1 MRTDLSK
8 YDISWYKPG
17 NKLFILLWYFVN
29 IIFFQNKLLPFYS
42 IKIFL
47 LKFFG
52 AEVGNGVVIK
62 PGVNIKYPWKLK
74 IGDHV
79 WIGEDV
85 WIDNLD
91 YVYIG
96 NNVCI
101 SQGAMLLCG
110 NHHYKKT
117 TFDLIIG
124 EITIEDGV
132 WIAARSIVTNNITCK
147 EHSIL
152 LTNSVATNNLDAYTI
167 YRGNPAISIKKR
179 K

>member
-17 NKLFILLWYFVN
+17 GKLRIVLWYFIN
-29 IIFFQNKLLPFYS
+29 IIFFQNKLIPFNLF
-42 IKIFL
+42 KIFL
-47 LKFFG
+47 LKLFG
-52 AEVGNGVVIK
+52 AEVGNRVVIK

-74 IGDHV
+74 IGNHV

-91 YVYIG
+91 NVYIG
-96 NNVCI
+96 NNVCL

-110 NHHYKKT
+110 NHHYKKN

-124 EITIEDGV
+124 EIIIEDGV
-132 WIAARSIVTNNITCK
+132 WIAAKSIVTNNIICK
-147 EHSIL
+147 DHSIL
-152 LTNSVATNNLDAYTI
+152 LTNSVATNNLEANTI
-167 YRGNPAISIKKR
+167 YRGNPAVSIKKR
-179 K
+179 I